1 MQALFG
7 IVIITCLWNPS
18 LIVHKQENMLFKAFF
33 CSVWP
38 RATAYGLDAQKRIS
52 LLEYFQWKGQFM
64 QNKMMTL
71 LSVSQSQT
79 ANFTNKRNQKIR
91 KSIHDRYTVIPV
103 QQQCSLLKLLFGK
116 RVLRFKFLLDRYLRY
131 SCM

>member
-1 MQALFG
+1 MATG
-7 IVIITCLWNPS
+7 D
-18 LIVHKQENMLFKAFF
+18 
-33 CSVWP
+33 SVWP
-38 RATAYGLDAQKRIS
+38 RRSEKDLIARIFSVKRPIYAKQNDDPPLSQKAIIT
-52 LLEYFQWKGQFM
+52 F
-64 QNKMMTL
+64 

-91 KSIHDRYTVIPV
+91 KSIHDRYTVIPD